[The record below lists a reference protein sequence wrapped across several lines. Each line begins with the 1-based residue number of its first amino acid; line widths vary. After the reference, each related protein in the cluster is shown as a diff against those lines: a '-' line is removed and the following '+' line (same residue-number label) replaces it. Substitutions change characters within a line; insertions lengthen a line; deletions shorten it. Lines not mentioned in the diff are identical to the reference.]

1 MPSRRV
7 ALLAAAIAGV
17 AVLVYLLTLAPG
29 VGFTDSGELV
39 VAAYTLGIP
48 HSPGFPLYVL
58 LGWVFAHLP
67 LGAVAWRLNLMSA
80 FWAALAVGAFFLL
93 AVRWL
98 PEEAADASART
109 GARAR
114 EAGAPGLA
122 VRARVLA
129 AGCAALC
136 LGFGITLWN
145 WATVAEVYTLQAAI
159 LTTMM
164 LALLAALRGGGRRA
178 WLAAGLF
185 FGLGLANHHVMT
197 LVFVPALA
205 FLAMSSPER
214 RRSLAGGWLPAAGG
228 LLLGLAL
235 YLYLPLRAAQAP
247 LLNWGNPVNL
257 QRLWWHIMGKQYQVN
272 LFAVPVSAM
281 LENLSFGLRLW
292 WGQFTPLGFALA
304 AWGLA
309 ALWRRDRRMAL
320 FGVLVVLV
328 DVAFAAH
335 YDIAEDSDAYYIPTF
350 LMTALWLAWGAY
362 AALAWLHTR
371 GAPLPAARVG
381 SPRSYRERRGGE
393 RVSHLRHANGGE
405 RAGAAR
411 GGLWGYSSP
420 VGYAALVLL
429 VVLNLGLHL
438 RLCNKHR
445 LHLPADYATQA
456 LAELEPNATF
466 LTRDWQAYSPLLYLQ
481 HVQGLRRDARVI
493 DVELLRRTWYL
504 DYLARQYPDLF
515 ARCQAELDAYREQL
529 YRFEY
534 NLPYD
539 AATIQER
546 YIALLNALIR
556 EGQPAHV
563 GLDMEA
569 GVGSDLVGIPLGVT
583 IALRHDD
590 VFQPY
595 DTAGVR
601 GRGLNDGT
609 IPVDAVVRK
618 IRRSY
623 AAVRTYRGVYL
634 ARHGRADD
642 ALRVW
647 GEAAALDTEYSA
659 PHRLAGDLYA
669 RMGQI
674 PEARAAYE
682 RALAVNPQDVGAR
695 QGLQT
700 LGRTRQ

>member
-1 MPSRRV
+1 MSSRRV
-7 ALLAAAIAGV
+7 ALLAVAIAG
-17 AVLVYLLTLAPG
+17 AVLVVYLLTLAPG

-67 LGAVAWRLNLMSA
+67 LGTVAWRLNLMSA
-80 FWAALAVGAFFLL
+80 LWAAVAVGAFFVL
-93 AVRWL
+93 AWRFLSEDDVGRRQ
-98 PEEAADASART
+98 AQA

-114 EAGAPGLA
+114 PAEDLRKGLD
-122 VRARVLA
+122 RALA
-129 AGCAALC
+129 AGCATLC

-164 LALLAALRGGGRRA
+164 LALLAALRGGGRWA
-178 WLAAGLF
+178 WLAAGLC

-205 FLAMSSPER
+205 FVVLTAPAHR
-214 RRSLAGGWLPAAGG
+214 RAWTRGWLSAAVG
-228 LLLGLAL
+228 LVLGLAL
-235 YLYLPLRAAQAP
+235 YLYLPIRAAQQP

-257 QRLWWHIMGKQYQVN
+257 QRLWWHITGKQYQVN
-272 LFAVPVSAM
+272 LFTVPVSAM

-292 WGQFTPLGFALA
+292 WRQFTPPGFALA

-320 FGVLVVLV
+320 FGILVVLV

-335 YDIAEDSDAYYIPTF
+335 YDIAEDSDAYYIPAF

-362 AALAWLHTR
+362 AALAWLHAR
-371 GAPLPAARVG
+371 GATLPAAGAG
-381 SPRSYRERRGGE
+381 SPRSRGGRRGGE
-393 RVSHLRHANGGE
+393 RASHPQRANGGE
-405 RAGAAR
+405 RAATAR
-411 GGLWGYSSP
+411 SGPGGFSSA

-438 RLCNKHR
+438 RLCDKHR
-445 LHLPADYATQA
+445 LYLPEDYAAQA
-456 LAELEPNATF
+456 LSEVKTGGTL
-466 LTRDWQAYSPLLYLQ
+466 LTRDWQMYSPSLYLQ
-481 HVQGLRRDARVI
+481 HVEGRRADVRVI
-493 DVELLRRTWYL
+493 DVELVRRTWYL
-504 DYLARQYPDLF
+504 DSLARQYPDLM
-515 ARCQAELDAYREQL
+515 ARCHAELAAYREQL

-534 NLPYD
+534 DLPYD
-539 AATIQER
+539 PATIQER
-546 YIALLNALIR
+546 YIALLNAFIR

-569 GVGSDLVGIPLGVT
+569 GVGGDFVGVPLGVT
-583 IALRHDD
+583 VALRHDD

-609 IPVDAVVRK
+609 VPVDAVVKK

-623 AAVRTYRGVYL
+623 AAVRAYRGVYL

-642 ALRVW
+642 ALRAW
-647 GEAAALDTEYSA
+647 DEAAHLDPEYSL

-669 RMGQI
+669 RMGRI

-682 RALAVNPQDVGAR
+682 RALAVNPQDAGAR
-695 QGLQT
+695 QGLQA
-700 LGRTRQ
+700 LGGTRQ